1 MQRIKLNNG
10 IEMPILGFGV
20 FQIDDKTCQGVVE
33 DALSAGYRLIDTKMK
48 KLSDLRLKIQVL
60 KEKIYLLQQKLLFK
74 KWAMK
79 KQKQHLKIL
88 LKI

>member
-33 DALSAGYRLIDTKMK
+33 DALSAGYRLIDT
-48 KLSDLRLKIQVL
+48 LGLDYLDLYDFELTQ
-60 KEKIYLLQQKLLFK
+60 EK
-74 KWAMK
+74 
-79 KQKQHLKIL
+79 
-88 LKI
+88 